1 MQVRQGRDG
10 GAGVVDTSAGSASDP
25 ALPGDRDLALS
36 ALFRVHHG
44 RLVGLAR
51 ILVDDQ
57 QTAEDVVQDA
67 FVALH
72 AHWWRLRDKDAAP
85 AWLQTAVLNAARSQ
99 LRRRYVARRLNP
111 VLAPVE
117 VDGGGVEVSSAESLV
132 LSADESRRVLG
143 ELRRLPTRQREVL
156 ALRYLMDLSETEIA
170 SRLGISAGSVK
181 THASRGLSSLAVRLG
196 GTQ

>member
-1 MQVRQGRDG
+1 M
-10 GAGVVDTSAGSASDP
+10 VDASAGSSSDP

-99 LRRRYVARRLNP
+99 LRRRDVARRLDRGSP
-111 VLAPVE
+111 RCRSMARIGRRRAP
-117 VDGGGVEVSSAESLV
+117 
-132 LSADESRRVLG
+132 
-143 ELRRLPTRQREVL
+143 
-156 ALRYLMDLSETEIA
+156 
-170 SRLGISAGSVK
+170 
-181 THASRGLSSLAVRLG
+181 RGWS
-196 GTQ
+196 